1 MLYNVFTTTFTD
13 LRSKTNNNRHGDRDR
28 EFSHLVTMKKQ
39 AESQRYMDRWMEWRQ
54 RLTEEVARENWVIMC
69 PAAEI

>member
-28 EFSHLVTMKKQ
+28 EFSHLVTEKRQ
-39 AESQRYMDRWMEWRQ
+39 AVSRGYMDRWRQ
-54 RLTEEVARENWVIMC
+54 RLTEEVACENWVIMC